1 MKETK
6 TTSKAARNR
15 LTPDDLPSVEDE
27 ARQLRER
34 LIELDRR
41 LKKIERA
48 STRNA

>member
-6 TTSKAARNR
+6 TTAKAARKR
-15 LTPDDLPSVEDE
+15 LTPDDSPSLEEE

-41 LKKIERA
+41 LKKIEEA

>member
-6 TTSKAARNR
+6 TTGKAARDR
-15 LTPDDLPSVEDE
+15 LTPDDSLSVEEE
-27 ARQLRER
+27 ARRLRER

-41 LKKIERA
+41 LKKLERA

>member
-1 MKETK
+1 MKQAK
-6 TTSKAARNR
+6 TTGKAARDR
-15 LTPDDLPSVEDE
+15 LMPDDSPSVEEE

-41 LKKIERA
+41 LKKIEEA